1 MKIKSAFQG
10 KTGKDI
16 WNTVVDFVNTY
27 HKFKSVT
34 GIEYTATFVGNC
46 IFLKGGRP
54 GTKRADDGEY
64 LTGKDFIFAYGKIRT
79 FDKINTATVKP
90 HIKRQQT
97 PFIGLLIS
105 AGILE

>member
-1 MKIKSAFQG
+1 MKIKKEFQAKIG
-10 KTGKDI
+10 EEI
-16 WNTVVDFVNTY
+16 WNEIVNFINEN
-27 HKFKSVT
+27 HKFTSVT
-34 GIEYTATFVGNC
+34 GIVYQATFVGSC
-46 IFLKGGRP
+46 IFLRGGSP

-64 LTGKDFIFAYGKIRT
+64 LTGKDFIYAYEKIRT
-79 FDKINTATVKP
+79 LDKINTSTVKP